1 MCWAL
6 WWFDAEAQ
14 LIAVGHHSKPRVFGG
29 RLKPM
34 CWALWWFDA
43 EAQLPAVGHHSK
55 PPVFEGE
62 AETHVLG
69 PLVV

>member
-1 MCWAL
+1 MLKRNLLRLATTPNHL
-6 WWFDAEAQ
+6 F
-14 LIAVGHHSKPRVFGG
+14 LGG

-43 EAQLPAVGHHSK
+43 EAQFIAVGHHSK
-55 PPVFEGE
+55 PPVFGGE